1 MTRELKSIDGNTA
14 ATYIA
19 YAFSDVAAIYPI
31 TPSSVMGE
39 VADSM
44 STNGVLNLFD
54 QTLKVVEMQ
63 SEAGAAGAVH
73 GVLSAGALST
83 TFTASQGLLLMI
95 PNMFKISGE
104 LSPTVF
110 HVSARSVAAHALSI
124 FGDHSDVMATRSTGF
139 GIMAACSCQEVH
151 DLAIVSHIAT
161 LKTKIPMLN
170 FFDGFR
176 TSHEIQKAEVISYDE
191 LNDIVPWDEIA
202 NFRMRGMNPEHPQFR
217 GSAQN
222 PDIFFQAR
230 EAANKYY
237 DTAPDIIQETMEIVS
252 KKLGRTYNLFDYYGD
267 PEAENIIVIM
277 ASGGDVAHEAIDY
290 LNSCRDGKYG
300 LLKVRLYRP
309 WSTKHFIKALPPSVK
324 RIAVMDRTK
333 EPGAIGEPL
342 YIDIIA
348 ALNESACSDIEVI
361 GGRYGLSSKDFTPT
375 HILAVLKNLDSD
387 TPKKKFTV
395 GITDDVTHLSL
406 ETSEEIDTTPE
417 GTVSC
422 KFWGLGSD
430 GTVGANK
437 EAIKIIGDHTDLYT
451 QGYFAYDSKK
461 SGGVTISHL
470 RFSTCPLKGHYFI
483 KNADYIACHNPAY
496 LGVYDMLSDLKPGH
510 TFVLNCLWETV
521 EDLDQNLPGS
531 VKKYIAENNI
541 EFYTINAV
549 KIAEDIGLGGRI
561 NMIMQTVFFYLA
573 KVLPV
578 DEAIG
583 YLKKAI
589 EKTYGSKGPE
599 VVQMNWDAVDAT
611 IGAIHHIKVPSE
623 WAKAEV
629 EPEFRLDAPE
639 WVNEVMLPI
648 IRQKGDDVPVSAF
661 DAELTGEY
669 AWTGPDGTFPVAC
682 TQFEKRGI
690 AVNVPEWNKDTCI
703 LCNQCSFVC
712 PHAAIRPVLLD
723 EKEAARKPK
732 TFETIPG
739 KAKEIKGMPYRIQ
752 VYIDDCTGCG
762 NCADICPVNTAGVKD
777 PALVMKPIASQR
789 PDQETN
795 YKFAITVVEK
805 SDLMPKTTVAGSQ
818 LQKPLFEFS
827 GACGGCGETS
837 YYKLLTQLFGDRLVI
852 GNATGCSSIYG
863 GSAPVSPFNINK
875 DGHGPA
881 WANSLFEDNAEYA
894 FGMKLAHDQR
904 RGLVAKLVGEA
915 LSAKISPDMKDVM
928 SNWLK
933 NMDNGELSRDWGNK
947 LKAQLQK
954 EMAGNE
960 LLTQIWSMRDMFTKQ
975 SIWAVGGDG
984 WAYDI
989 GYGGLDHVMAM
1000 NLDVNIM
1007 VLDTEVYSNT
1017 GGQSSKAT
1025 PTGSVAKFAESGK
1038 KTAKKDLGAM
1048 MMTYG
1053 YVYVASISMGA
1064 DKKQTLKA
1072 FMEAESYPGPS
1083 ILICYSPCIN
1093 HGIKKGMGKSQEEM
1107 KLAVECGYWPLY
1119 RYDPRLSREGKNP
1132 FQFDSKKPTGDLHEY
1147 LMGEVRYASLTQSF
1161 PEEAKKLHTRL
1172 IEEFRERYEKY
1183 KVMAESD
1190 FCVEVA
1196 GASSE

>member
-1 MTRELKSIDGNTA
+1 MTREFRSIDGNTA

-44 STNGVLNLFD
+44 SAKGELNLFG
-54 QTLKVVEMQ
+54 QRLKVVEMQ
-63 SEAGAAGAVH
+63 SEGGAAGAVH
-73 GVLSAGALST
+73 GALSAGALAT

-110 HVSARSVAAHALSI
+110 HVSARTLAAHALSI
-124 FGDHSDVMATRSTGF
+124 FGDHGDVMAARSTGF
-139 GIMAACSCQEVH
+139 GMLASCSCQEVH

-161 LKTKIPMLN
+161 LKTRIPMLH

-176 TSHEIQKAEVISYDE
+176 TSHEIQKTEVISYDE
-191 LNDIVPWDEIA
+191 LRDLVPWDEIA
-202 NFRMRGMNPEHPQFR
+202 NFRLRGMNPEHPQFR

-230 EAANKYY
+230 EAANKFY
-237 DTAPDIIQETMEIVS
+237 DAAPDIIQETMDVVS
-252 KKLGRTYNLFDYYGD
+252 KKLGRTYNLFDYYGN
-267 PEAENIIVIM
+267 PEAEHIIVIM
-277 ASGGDVAHEAIDY
+277 AGGGDVVHEAIDY
-290 LNSCRDGKYG
+290 LNSKGGKYG
-300 LLKVRLYRP
+300 VLKVRLYRP
-309 WSTKHFIKALPPSVK
+309 WSTKNFMKALPSSVK
-324 RIAVMDRTK
+324 RIAVLDRTK

-342 YIDIIA
+342 YVDIIA
-348 ALNESACSDIEVI
+348 ALNEGHCSNIEVI

-375 HILAVLKNLDSD
+375 HVLAVLKNLDSS
-387 TPKKKFTV
+387 TPKKNFTV
-395 GITDDVTHLSL
+395 GITDDVTNLSL
-406 ETSEEIDTTPE
+406 DTSEEIDTTPE

-483 KNADYIACHNPAY
+483 KNADYVACHNPAY
-496 LGVYDMLSDLKPGH
+496 LGVYDMLGDLKPGG
-510 TFVLNCLWETV
+510 TFVLNCLWENL
-521 EDLDQNLPGS
+521 EELEKNLPGS
-531 VKKYIAENNI
+531 VMKFIAENKI
-541 EFYTINAV
+541 DFYTINAV
-549 KIAEDIGLGGRI
+549 KIAEDLGLGARI
-561 NMIMQTVFFYLA
+561 NMIMQTVFFKLS

-578 DEAIG
+578 NQAIG

-589 EKTYGSKGPE
+589 EKAYGSKGKN
-599 VVQMNWDAVDAT
+599 VVKMNWDAVDAT
-611 IGAIHHIKVPSE
+611 IDAIHHIEVPSG
-623 WAKAEV
+623 WAKVAV
-629 EPEFRLDAPE
+629 EKELKLDAPN

-661 DAELTGEY
+661 NADLDGDY
-669 AWTGPDGTFPVAC
+669 SWTAPDGTFPVAC

-690 AVNVPEWNKDTCI
+690 AINVPEWNPETCTQ
-703 LCNQCSFVC
+703 CNQCSFVC
-712 PHAAIRPVLLD
+712 PHAVIRPILLD
-723 EKEAARKPK
+723 KNETARKPESFV
-732 TFETIPG
+732 TVDG
-739 KAKEIKGMPYRIQ
+739 KAKGIKGMPFRIQ

-762 NCADICPVNTAGVKD
+762 NCADICPVNTAGVKA

-789 PDQETN
+789 PAQEIN
-795 YKFAITVVEK
+795 YKFAISVVEK
-805 SDLMPKTTVAGSQ
+805 DDLVPKTTVTGSQ
-818 LQKPLFEFS
+818 FQKPLFEFS

-837 YYKLLTQLFGDRLVI
+837 YYKLITQLFGDRLLI

-863 GSAPVSPFNINK
+863 GSAPVSPFNITK
-875 DGHGPA
+875 EGHGPA

-904 RGLVAKLVGEA
+904 RELISDLVQEA
-915 LSAKISPDMKDVM
+915 LKINISADLKDIM
-928 SNWLK
+928 TNWLA
-933 NMDNGELSRDWGNK
+933 NMNDGELSREWGRK
-947 LKAQLQK
+947 LKPRLQK
-954 EMAGNE
+954 EMTGNE
-960 LLTQIWSMRDMFTKQ
+960 LLTRIYSMRDMFTKQ

-1017 GGQSSKAT
+1017 GGQSSKST

-1053 YVYVASISMGA
+1053 YVYVASVSMGA
-1064 DKKQTLKA
+1064 SKNQTLKA
-1072 FMEAESYPGPS
+1072 FLEAESYPGPS
-1083 ILICYSPCIN
+1083 IVICYAPCIN

-1119 RYDPRLSREGKNP
+1119 RFDPRLAQAGKNP
-1132 FQFDSKKPTGDLHEY
+1132 FQFDSKEPTGDLHEY
-1147 LMGEVRYASLTQSF
+1147 LMGEVRYASLTQTF
-1161 PEEAKKLHTRL
+1161 PDEAKKLHTRL
-1172 IEEFRERYEKY
+1172 VEEFKERYAKY
-1183 KVMAESD
+1183 KAMAESS

-1196 GASSE
+1196 GKASE